1 MSTSTCAEACKEL
14 FLQFTV
20 EEKKNNY
27 KSSQRRK
34 VLNSPIAHL
43 DESVN

>member
-20 EEKKNNY
+20 DEKKTIINRL
-27 KSSQRRK
+27 KGVK
-34 VLNSPIAHL
+34 C
-43 DESVN
+43 